1 MRGWDLFWEL
11 TCLTPQGK
19 FTAFNQRK
27 HSSQGHVPRRS
38 CPCTWQAVPVLE
50 PRTQEVAVGT
60 SWESR
65 AQAHLDFGATVPRRC
80 TFCSTVVLHHVH
92 WDRTEAFQ
100 LRSHSSATAVW
111 IHKQVSEM

>member
-1 MRGWDLFWEL
+1 MSHPTGQVHSLQPKEAFFPG
-11 TCLTPQGK
+11 THPPQVLPM
-19 FTAFNQRK
+19 
-27 HSSQGHVPRRS
+27 HI
-38 CPCTWQAVPVLE
+38 CTWQAVPVLE